1 MTGNIGYFKPD
12 NLAEALDFLGEYGQ
26 ETTIVA
32 GGTDVMVDLRS
43 GALKTGHLLDIS
55 RLDELKGIRLEGEKL
70 VVGAGV
76 TLAEIHDSEI
86 LARHAPALKK
96 SAMNFAGAQIR
107 NVATIGGNVAHC
119 SPCGDT
125 IPPLVI
131 HESEVVFSGK
141 NGVRRI
147 PIEEVATGPYRCF
160 IAKDEI
166 LTSFILKPM
175 VADFADFQKIGR
187 RKDLAISRLSMAAMV
202 NKDAEGRISFMRLS
216 LGACTPTPHR
226 MTAVEEF
233 MGGKIPTTKLLFSAG
248 NLLAEKMIEITGRR
262 SSIIYKEPAVQGLFV
277 RMLYPV
283 VQNER
288 TL

>member
-1 MTGNIGYFKPD
+1 MMAKNIGYVKPRD
-12 NLAEALDFLGEYGQ
+12 LAEALDFLAQKGLD
-26 ETTIVA
+26 TTIIA

-43 GALKTGHLLDIS
+43 GELKTRYLLDVS
-55 RLDELKGIRLEGEKL
+55 CLDELKGIRMEGEEL
-70 VVGAGV
+70 VVGATV
-76 TLAEIHDSEI
+76 TLSEI
-86 LARHAPALKK
+86 YRSGILAKYAPALKK
-96 SAMNFAGAQIR
+96 SAYNFASTQIR

-131 HESEVVFSGK
+131 HEAEVVFSGK
-141 NGVRRI
+141 NGERRV

-160 IAKDEI
+160 IEKDEI
-166 LTSFILKPM
+166 ITSFILKPM
-175 VADFADFQKIGR
+175 EADFADFQKIGR

-202 NKDAEGRISFMRLS
+202 NKDAENRISFMRFS

-233 MGGKIPTTKLLFSAG
+233 MTGEKPTQELLFRAG
-248 NLLAEKMIEITGRR
+248 KLLAEKMIEITGRR

-283 VQNER
+283 V
-288 TL
+288 

>member
-1 MTGNIGYFKPD
+1 MSKNIDYFKPG
-12 NLAEALDFLGEYGQ
+12 NLDEALDFLDENGQ
-26 ETTIVA
+26 DTIIIA

-43 GALKTGHLLDIS
+43 GELKARYILDIS

-76 TLAEIHDSEI
+76 TLAEIYDSDI

-96 SAMNFAGAQIR
+96 SAMNFASAQIR

-131 HESEVVFSGK
+131 HETEVVFSGK
-141 NGVRRI
+141 NRERRI

-160 IAKDEI
+160 IAKNEI
-166 LTSFILKPM
+166 LTSFILNPRS
-175 VADFADFQKIGR
+175 ADFADFQKIGR

-202 NKDAEGRISFMRLS
+202 NKDADGRISFMRLS

-233 MGGKIPTTKLLFSAG
+233 MSDKKPTTELLFSAG

>member
-1 MTGNIGYFKPD
+1 MARTAYIRPKT
-12 NLAEALDFLGEYGQ
+12 LQEAVEILSDKGGKA
-26 ETTIVA
+26 TIIA
-32 GGTDVMVDLRS
+32 GGTDVMVDMRS
-43 GALKTGHLLDIS
+43 GEISPSYLLDIS
-55 RLDELKGIRLEGEKL
+55 RLEELKGIRMEGENL
-70 VVGAGV
+70 VVGATT
-76 TLAEIHDSEI
+76 TLSDIYNSKLLGDE
-86 LARHAPALKK
+86 APTLKK
-96 SAMNFAGAQIR
+96 CAYNFASTQIR

-131 HESEVVFSGK
+131 HEAEVVFSGG
-141 NGVRRI
+141 NGERRI

-160 IAKDEI
+160 LQPNEI
-166 LTSFILKPM
+166 ISSFVLKPRR
-175 VADFADFQKIGR
+175 AAFADFQKIGR

-202 NKDAEGRISFMRLS
+202 DKDEAGAISFMRLS

-233 MGGKIPTTKLLFSAG
+233 FLGKKPTQELLFAGGKLF
-248 NLLAEKMIEITGRR
+248 AEKMIEITGRR

-283 VQNER
+283 V
-288 TL
+288 